1 MFTQIEISLLIRL
14 LIAHL
19 LTDFVFQSDTWV
31 ELRMK
36 NGWHSRHLYLHGI
49 AAGILAYVFSGLWNM
64 LWIPAAV
71 ITTHILIDGIKARYE
86 NNLQSFFADQFGHFS
101 VLLVIWVLIISPDPE
116 DIAALG
122 QFFFPGTKFWVI
134 AVAYLIIIWPSSVL
148 INMITEKWRKDIS
161 EKEGTEKDKS
171 LEKAGTWI
179 GWLERFLILTF
190 ILLEQ
195 YAAIGFLVAAKSIFR
210 FSESRKVGEYV
221 LIGTLL
227 SFVIAV
233 IVGLVAGVLLAV

>member
-1 MFTQIEISLLIRL
+1 MFTQIEISLLARL

-19 LTDFVFQSDTWV
+19 LTDFVFQSDSWV
-31 ELRMK
+31 ELRRK
-36 NGWHSRHLYLHGI
+36 NGWYSKHLYLHGI
-49 AAGILAYVFSGLWNM
+49 VAGLLAYLFSGLWNVIW
-64 LWIPAAV
+64 LPVAVAA
-71 ITTHILIDGIKARYE
+71 THILIDGIKARYE
-86 NNLQSFFADQFGHFS
+86 NDLKSFFADQLGHFA
-101 VLLVIWVLIISPDPE
+101 VLLVIWVLVIVPDPE
-116 DIAALG
+116 DIKAMG

-134 AVAYLIIIWPSSVL
+134 AAAYLIIIWPSSVL
-148 INMITEKWRKDIS
+148 INRITEKWRKDIS
-161 EKEGTEKDKS
+161 EKEGAEKDKS

-190 ILLEQ
+190 ILLQQ